1 MDFERD
7 KINEVKTM
15 IIILIAIIVISA
27 IGASV
32 TSFEIL
38 LLGTSIVSF
47 IGIISYILYIFNDD
61 NIGFRD

>member
-15 IIILIAIIVISA
+15 IIIVVAIIVISA

-38 LLGTSIVSF
+38 LLSK
-47 IGIISYILYIFNDD
+47 
-61 NIGFRD
+61 

>member
-1 MDFERD
+1 MDFTRD
-7 KINEVKTM
+7 SIDGVKATL
-15 IIILIAIIVISA
+15 IIFLFIVIASA

-38 LLGTSIVSF
+38 LLGISIVSF
-47 IGIISYILYIFNDD
+47 IGIIRYILYIFNDD

>member
-15 IIILIAIIVISA
+15 IIILVAIIVISA

>member
-1 MDFERD
+1 MDFTRD
-7 KINEVKTM
+7 SIDGVKATL
-15 IIILIAIIVISA
+15 IIFLFIVIASA

-38 LLGTSIVSF
+38 LLGIGIVSF
-47 IGIISYILYIFNDD
+47 IGIISYILYIFNDN

>member
-15 IIILIAIIVISA
+15 IITVVAIIVASA
-27 IGASV
+27 IGFSV
-32 TSFEIL
+32 ISFEIL
-38 LLGTSIVSF
+38 LLGISIVSF

>member
-15 IIILIAIIVISA
+15 IIILMAIIVISA

-38 LLGTSIVSF
+38 LFGISIVSF